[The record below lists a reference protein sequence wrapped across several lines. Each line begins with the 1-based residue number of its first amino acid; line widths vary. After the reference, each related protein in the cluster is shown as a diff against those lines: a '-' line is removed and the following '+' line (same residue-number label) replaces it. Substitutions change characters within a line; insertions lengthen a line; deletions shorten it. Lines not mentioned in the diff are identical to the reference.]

1 MMKKVIKKLLAALLA
16 VAMLCAMA
24 VPALAVSNTHTLTI
38 NGTTSGH
45 TYEAYQV
52 FAGKLA
58 ENGVLSDITFGTG
71 VDGAALLADTSL
83 PSELRGKGSAAEL
96 ASALVGKEND
106 SELLNDFAKVISTH
120 LDTVAGTST
129 GSGTTYTIR
138 GLADGYYFI
147 KDATTVNL
155 PNGATYSRYML
166 NIVADASIAAKD
178 TSVTLTK
185 QIKHNESDTWGTV
198 GDNQIGDT
206 VYFRTIST
214 VPNTKGYSSYTYE
227 IHDKMDSQI
236 TSNVVSG
243 NTNNVVAIHI
253 GTAEGTELPSN
264 YYTVTATGN
273 EFTITVDVKA
283 AQEANLVNV
292 GDELYTTFSGV
303 LNENALVAPTGHQD
317 NKAWLK
323 YSNNPNDTS
332 STGETPESV
341 VHDWTFQINVTKV
354 DGTTKAALK
363 GAQFVLSKKGDL
375 KVADMLDENDTLT
388 NTADLIKLVK
398 SGNTYT
404 IAHTSTDTTFV
415 MTTPENGTISIKG
428 LDDATEYYLYEIVAP
443 SGYNSLTAPITVV
456 VTTRADTDY
465 SDAGHTLSEVKVTVN
480 GSVSDT
486 SFNVENNLGTTLP
499 STGGIG
505 TTIFYVVGGGLMV
518 AAAVLLITK
527 KRMENK

>member
-1 MMKKVIKKLLAALLA
+1 MMKKAIKKLLAALLA
-16 VAMLCAMA
+16 VAMLCVMA

-71 VDGAALLADTSL
+71 VDGAALLADTNL
-83 PSELRGKGSAAEL
+83 PSELKGKASAAEL

-106 SELLNDFAKVISTH
+106 SELLNEFAKVISMH

-129 GSGTTYTIR
+129 GSGTTYTIS

-147 KDATTVNL
+147 KDATVRL

-166 NIVADASIAAKD
+166 NIVADATITAKD

-253 GTAEGTELPSN
+253 GTAEGTELPST

-283 AQEANLVNV
+283 AQEANLVSA

-303 LNENALVAPTGHQD
+303 LNESARVAPDGHQD

-332 STGETPESV
+332 STDKTPDSI

-354 DGTTKAALK
+354 DGTSKAALK
-363 GAQFVLSKKGDL
+363 GAQFVLSKNGNL
-375 KVADMLDENDTLT
+375 KVADMLGENDTLT
-388 NTADLIKLVK
+388 NTTDLINLVK
-398 SGNTYT
+398 SGDTYT
-404 IAHTSTDTTFV
+404 IASTSADTTFV
-415 MTTPENGTISIKG
+415 MTTPENGIISIKG

-443 SGYNSLTAPITVV
+443 SSYNSLTAPIKVV
-456 VTTRADTDY
+456 VTTRADANY
-465 SDAGHTLSEVKVTVN
+465 SDAGHVLSEVKVTVN

-505 TTIFYVVGGGLMV
+505 TTLFYVVGGGLMV
-518 AAAVLLITK
+518 AAIVLLVTK

>member
-1 MMKKVIKKLLAALLA
+1 MMKKSIKKLLAALLA

-24 VPALAVSNTHTLTI
+24 VPAFAASNTHTLTI

-45 TYEAYQV
+45 TYKAYQV

-71 VDGAALLADTSL
+71 VDGAALLADNKL
-83 PSELRGKGSAAEL
+83 PADLQGKKSAAEL

-106 SELLNDFAKVISTH
+106 SELLNEFAKVISTH
-120 LDTVAGTST
+120 LVTVAGTST
-129 GSGTTYTIR
+129 DNGTIYTIS

-147 KDATTVNL
+147 KDATTDL

-166 NIVADASIAAKD
+166 NIVADATIAAKD

-185 QIKHNESDTWGTV
+185 QIKHNEADTWGTV

-227 IHDKMDSQI
+227 IHDEMDSQI
-236 TSNVVSG
+236 TSNVVSN

-273 EFTITVDVKA
+273 KFTISVDVKA
-283 AQEANLVNV
+283 AQEANLVSA

-303 LNENALVAPTGHQD
+303 LNESARVAPDGHQD

-323 YSNNPNDTS
+323 YSNNPNDTT
-332 STGETPESV
+332 STGNTPESI

-354 DGTTKAALK
+354 DGTSKAALK
-363 GAQFVLSKKGDL
+363 GAQFVLSKNGNL
-375 KVADMLDENDTLT
+375 KVADMLGENDTLT
-388 NTADLIKLVK
+388 NTTDLIKLVK
-398 SGNTYT
+398 SGDTYT
-404 IAHTSTDTTFV
+404 IASTSADTTFV

-443 SGYNSLTAPITVV
+443 SSYNSLTAPIKVV
-456 VTTRADTDY
+456 VTTRTDADY
-465 SDAGHTLSEVKVTVN
+465 RNAGHVLSEVKVTVDGN
-480 GSVSDT
+480 VSSGT

-505 TTIFYVVGGGLMV
+505 TTLFYVVGGGLMV
-518 AAAVLLITK
+518 AAIVLLVTK